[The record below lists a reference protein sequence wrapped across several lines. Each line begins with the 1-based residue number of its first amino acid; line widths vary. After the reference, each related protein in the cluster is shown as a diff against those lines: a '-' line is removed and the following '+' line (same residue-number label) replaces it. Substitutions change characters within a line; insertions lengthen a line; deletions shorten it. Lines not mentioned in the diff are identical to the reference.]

1 MRISDWS
8 SDVCSSDL
16 TGEALT
22 DSVADDI
29 DELADDEMLH
39 REFSADIHHR
49 FGGDAELDDL
59 ALRLDIRLGEVA
71 AHGLGHVLRL
81 GSLDTDLKSGITVL
95 LLGALCHHLAIV
107 HLQHGDR
114 HVRAV
119 LREQPGHSQLACN
132 QSGPHGPSPLT
143 A

>member
-1 MRISDWS
+1 MADRHAVGRFETTEVVPLHD
-8 SDVCSSDL
+8 

-71 AHGLGHVLRL
+71 EHGLGPVLRL
-81 GSLDTDLKSGITVL
+81 GTLPPDLKSGRTVL
-95 LLGALCHHLAIV
+95 LPDSPSHHLAIYT
-107 HLQHGDR
+107 HH
-114 HVRAV
+114 
-119 LREQPGHSQLACN
+119 
-132 QSGPHGPSPLT
+132 
-143 A
+143 